1 MTDLIN
7 HPPHYATIP
16 PGFTAECIEY
26 TRHMAFA
33 QGNAMK
39 YLYRAGSKGDAAE
52 DLAKCAWYLRDA
64 LDHGLY
70 APVHGTPRIDP
81 NITHKSMAG
90 HLILTGRLRDALAGV
105 ELIGDRINEYR
116 KLRTDTP

>member
-1 MTDLIN
+1 MNDPIN

-16 PGFTAECIEY
+16 PGFEAECIEY

-39 YLYRAGSKGDAAE
+39 YLFRAGSKGDVAE

-64 LDHGLY
+64 LDHGMY
-70 APVHGTPRIDP
+70 APVYGTPGIDP

-90 HLILTGRLRDALAGV
+90 HLILTGKLREALTGI
-105 ELIGDRINEYR
+105 ELIGDRINEHR
-116 KLRTDTP
+116 GLRAETP